1 MDLNE
6 LLHAHQVAVMHASA
20 AGDDRARKIH
30 FSRVAEFA
38 ERIRQLREVRR
49 MTENKRQA
57 NGPETIVYSSYAGDT
72 VGPPAPRPV
81 ESWEDEGGA
90 LYPPEVVSPEGIK
103 TKMVREYRVGPYVY
117 QDLNLA
123 MAEHMRQLSKGAAD
137 G

>member
-20 AGDDRARKIH
+20 AGDDGARDNH
-30 FSRVAEFA
+30 FSKVAQYA

-49 MTENKRQA
+49 MTEDKKQA
-57 NGPETIVYSSYAGDT
+57 NGPETIIYGTYAGDT
-72 VGPPAPRPV
+72 VGPPAPKPV
-81 ESWEDEGGA
+81 ESWEGEGGA
-90 LYPPEVVSPEGIK
+90 LYPPEVVSPEGIE
-103 TKMVREYRVGPYVY
+103 TKVVREYRVGSYVY